1 MPYLVRN
8 RNATVK
14 HKTAQQILTRVTVVL
29 DQETLDWLNSQTTRT
44 RNRSMVV
51 RDLVYAEMDDA

>member
-8 RNATVK
+8 RNVTVK
-14 HKTAQQILTRVTVVL
+14 HKAAQQILTRVTVVL
-29 DQETLDWLNSQTTRT
+29 DQETLDWLNSQTSRT

>member
-8 RNATVK
+8 RNATMERK
-14 HKTAQQILTRVTVVL
+14 SAQQILSRVTVVF
-29 DQETLDWLNSQTTRT
+29 DKETLDWLNSQTTRT

-51 RDLVYAEMDDA
+51 SDLVYAQIDDA

>member
-8 RNATVK
+8 RNATMERK
-14 HKTAQQILTRVTVVL
+14 SAQQILSRVTVVF

-51 RDLVYAEMDDA
+51 RDLVYAQIDDA

>member
-8 RNATVK
+8 RNATMERK
-14 HKTAQQILTRVTVVL
+14 SAQQILSRVTVVF
-29 DQETLDWLNSQTTRT
+29 DKETLDWLNSQTTRT

-51 RDLVYAEMDDA
+51 RDLVYAQIDDA